1 MDWNQ
6 STMYE
11 QRVRFILEVQQRTF
25 SFAESCRR
33 YSISRAAGYKWWTR
47 FLAEGFEGLHDR
59 SHRPHHCPHAVAE
72 GVVEHVVDLRQRY
85 GWGSRKIRKL
95 TAEKFG
101 EAPARRT
108 IDRIF
113 ERHDLITKKRRRS
126 GKPGHPGKPLTPM
139 DEPNAVWTVD
149 FKGQFKMLNGRYCYP
164 LTIQDGFS
172 RFLLECRG
180 LYSTSIELAKP
191 VFIKVFREFGVP
203 AVIRSDNGTPFAS
216 IGPIARL
223 TRLSAWWIRLGIRPE
238 TIEPGKPQQNGR
250 HETHAPN
257 PQARSHSAAEGQ
269 PPVPSSVTSTT
280 SAAPSIPSG
289 RMRRSTMRRP
299 IQSTDRLLE
308 PTPMSFRL
316 SNTPST
322 SRSVRSL
329 RTEASA
335 GTRVGSTSARRSATS
350 SSGSNPSVPLCGKST
365 SVLLPSGGL
374 TKNSSSFS
382 TPTATQDVTQ
392 SVNHQL
398 APLCSTISCAVHSG
412 SVGDCYDNALCESFF
427 ATLECELIERRRFS
441 NRVEAK
447 IAVFRFI
454 ESWYNP
460 RRRHSALGYESP
472 VNFEAKHSEAA

>member
-33 YSISRAAGYKWWTR
+33 YGISRTAGYTWWNR

-72 GVVEHVVDLRQRY
+72 PIVEHVVDLRQRY

-95 TAEKFG
+95 TAVKFG
-101 EAPARRT
+101 SAPARRT

-149 FKGQFKMLNGRYCYP
+149 FKGQFKMRNGRYCYP

-180 LYSTSIELAKP
+180 LYSTSELAKP
-191 VFIKVFREFGVP
+191 VFIKTFREFYPPSSAPTTARPSLPSASLDSHGSAPGGSVSVSVLRP
-203 AVIRSDNGTPFAS
+203 SSPESRSRTAATNACTELSSAKPL
-216 IGPIARL
+216 ARP
-223 TRLSAWWIRLGIRPE
+223 RP
-238 TIEPGKPQQNGR
+238 T
-250 HETHAPN
+250 
-257 PQARSHSAAEGQ
+257 S
-269 PPVPSSVTSTT
+269 VPSSATSTT
-280 SAAPSIPSG
+280 SATPSITSA
-289 RMRRSTMRRP
+289 RTRLSTMRLP
-299 IQSTDRLLE
+299 NQSTDRLLE
-308 PTPMSFRL
+308 LTPRPSLL
-316 SNTPST
+316 SSTPNT
-322 SRSVRSL
+322 SRSVKSL
-329 RTEASA
+329 QMEASD
-335 GTRVGSTSARRSATS
+335 GTRVGSTSARRWATS
-350 SSGSNPSVPLCGKST
+350 SSASNPSVPRYGSST
-365 SVLLPSGGL
+365 SDPLPSGGL

-398 APLCSTISCAVHSG
+398 APLC
-412 SVGDCYDNALCESFF
+412 
-427 ATLECELIERRRFS
+427 
-441 NRVEAK
+441 
-447 IAVFRFI
+447 
-454 ESWYNP
+454 
-460 RRRHSALGYESP
+460 
-472 VNFEAKHSEAA
+472 

>member
-59 SHRPHHCPHAVAE
+59 SHRPHHCPHAVADPF
-72 GVVEHVVDLRQRY
+72 VEHIVDLCQRY

-216 IGPIARL
+216 IGLARL

-250 HETHAPN
+250 HENMHLVLK
-257 PQARSHSAAEGQ
+257 RR
-269 PPVPSSVTSTT
+269 TT
-280 SAAPSIPSG
+280 RP
-289 RMRRSTMRRP
+289 RRSNMRTQQRAFRNFMAEFNHIRP
-299 IQSTDRLLE
+299 HEALDGAVPADLYRPSPRPFPKTLEPITYPGHFETRLVSYNGGIRWYRHRVPVSRLLAGHNVGLEEIDHGLFDVYFGPIWLGRFVE
-308 PTPMSFRL
+308 PKGLIFDSQGRVK
-316 SNTPST
+316 
-322 SRSVRSL
+322 R
-329 RTEASA
+329 RTG
-335 GTRVGSTSARRSATS
+335 GTHKGRRT
-350 SSGSNPSVPLCGKST
+350 
-365 SVLLPSGGL
+365 
-374 TKNSSSFS
+374 
-382 TPTATQDVTQ
+382 
-392 SVNHQL
+392 VNHV
-398 APLCSTISCAVHSG
+398 S
-412 SVGDCYDNALCESFF
+412 
-427 ATLECELIERRRFS
+427 
-441 NRVEAK
+441 
-447 IAVFRFI
+447 
-454 ESWYNP
+454 
-460 RRRHSALGYESP
+460 
-472 VNFEAKHSEAA
+472 

>member
-11 QRVRFILEVQQRTF
+11 QRVRFILEVQQHTF

-216 IGPIARL
+216 IGLARL

-250 HETHAPN
+250 HERMHRTLKREAT
-257 PQARSHSAAEGQ
+257 R
-269 PPVPSSVTSTT
+269 PPKANLRAQQRHFNHFRRTFNSIRPHEALDDATPDSVY
-280 SAAPSIPSG
+280 
-289 RMRRSTMRRP
+289 
-299 IQSTDRLLE
+299 
-308 PTPMSFRL
+308 
-316 SNTPST
+316 
-322 SRSVRSL
+322 
-329 RTEASA
+329 
-335 GTRVGSTSARRSATS
+335 RSALRAY
-350 SSGSNPSVPLCGKST
+350 PDVLPPIEYPEHFEVRKVST
-365 SVLLPSGGL
+365 NGGIRWHSRWI
-374 TKNSSSFS
+374 N
-382 TPTATQDVTQ
+382 
-392 SVNHQL
+392 
-398 APLCSTISCAVHSG
+398 IS
-412 SVGDCYDNALCESFF
+412 
-427 ATLECELIERRRFS
+427 
-441 NRVEAK
+441 
-447 IAVFRFI
+447 
-454 ESWYNP
+454 
-460 RRRHSALGYESP
+460 SALGNEFIGLEPDRPPIVVPPTVLVQPPPEAWGEGRRVSGVSGRPDRAGSLPEPGAGSPESYEDGDY
-472 VNFEAKHSEAA
+472 ALDASEVGRYYAYMESLTPFLTTPSAISDSSLSSAFLTRFPKINSNASASGRVTMFFGSFRRFFLGF